1 MLEEWAPIG
10 SIKRKK
16 TRIRKAVTKSNKQL
30 IRPGKMS
37 QGFHYDTELP
47 QPAAFKKI
55 LATEALFKN
64 LYITKG
70 AI

>member
-1 MLEEWAPIG
+1 
-10 SIKRKK
+10 
-16 TRIRKAVTKSNKQL
+16 
-30 IRPGKMS
+30 MS

-47 QPAAFKKI
+47 QPAAFQTI
-55 LATEALFKN
+55 LATEALLKN